1 MAAVSRFRHVKRR
14 IEITSGTR
22 YRFVG
27 RGAHMRAN
35 EMILLLLAA
44 GATIAFYLIL
54 ARRLL
59 LAWYLREVRALD
71 IPQAPGEAIV
81 TYPLA

>member
-1 MAAVSRFRHVKRR
+1 
-14 IEITSGTR
+14 
-22 YRFVG
+22 
-27 RGAHMRAN
+27 MRAI
-35 EMILLLLAA
+35 EMTLLLLAA
-44 GATIAFYLIL
+44 VAAIVGWTML

>member
-1 MAAVSRFRHVKRR
+1 
-14 IEITSGTR
+14 
-22 YRFVG
+22 
-27 RGAHMRAN
+27 
-35 EMILLLLAA
+35 MILLLLAA
-44 GATIAFYLIL
+44 AVIAFYLIL

-71 IPQAPGEAIV
+71 IPQAAGEAII

>member
-1 MAAVSRFRHVKRR
+1 
-14 IEITSGTR
+14 
-22 YRFVG
+22 
-27 RGAHMRAN
+27 MRAN
-35 EMILLLLAA
+35 EMTLLLLAA
-44 GATIAFYLIL
+44 GAATVGWMIL

-71 IPQAPGEAIV
+71 IPQAPAEAII

>member
-1 MAAVSRFRHVKRR
+1 M
-14 IEITSGTR
+14 T
-22 YRFVG
+22 
-27 RGAHMRAN
+27 
-35 EMILLLLAA
+35 LLLLAA
-44 GATIAFYLIL
+44 GAAIALWMIL

-71 IPQAPGEAIV
+71 IPQTADEAII

>member
-1 MAAVSRFRHVKRR
+1 
-14 IEITSGTR
+14 
-22 YRFVG
+22 
-27 RGAHMRAN
+27 MRAN

-44 GATIAFYLIL
+44 GAAIAFYLIL

-59 LAWYLREVRALD
+59 LAWYLREVRGLD
-71 IPQAPGEAIV
+71 LPQAADEAII

>member
-1 MAAVSRFRHVKRR
+1 
-14 IEITSGTR
+14 
-22 YRFVG
+22 
-27 RGAHMRAN
+27 MRAD
-35 EMILLLLAA
+35 EMTLVFLAA
-44 GATIAFYLIL
+44 GAAIIGWMML

>member
-1 MAAVSRFRHVKRR
+1 LSGAAR
-14 IEITSGTR
+14 
-22 YRFVG
+22 
-27 RGAHMRAN
+27 MRAN
-35 EMILLLLAA
+35 EMILLLLAVGAAIA
-44 GATIAFYLIL
+44 GWMIL

-71 IPQAPGEAIV
+71 IPPAPDETIV

>member
-1 MAAVSRFRHVKRR
+1 
-14 IEITSGTR
+14 
-22 YRFVG
+22 
-27 RGAHMRAN
+27 MRAN
-35 EMILLLLAA
+35 EMIWVFLAM
-44 GATIAFYLIL
+44 GAAIIGWMML

-71 IPQAPGEAIV
+71 IPQAPGEAII

>member
-1 MAAVSRFRHVKRR
+1 
-14 IEITSGTR
+14 
-22 YRFVG
+22 
-27 RGAHMRAN
+27 MRAN
-35 EMILLLLAA
+35 EMILLLLAVGAAIA
-44 GATIAFYLIL
+44 GWMIL

-71 IPQAPGEAIV
+71 IPPAPDETIV

>member
-1 MAAVSRFRHVKRR
+1 LPAPGFVTVKRR
-14 IEITSGTR
+14 IEIASRTR

-27 RGAHMRAN
+27 RGAHLWAN
-35 EMILLLLAA
+35 EMILLFLAA
-44 GATIAFYLIL
+44 GAAIALYPIL

-71 IPQAPGEAIV
+71 IPQAADEAII